1 MLLSHQTG
9 DRKPCRWCELRNS
22 HHHLELKAAFNVKQV
37 LLIAAMK
44 PAIIYV
50 MEQVPFKDAMASY
63 FSRIGRKGGK
73 IGGKRKFPGKTE
85 AANHARSIPTPCPI
99 CGEEQAS
106 QRQASAHCLG
116 KPVPRSWRD

>member
-1 MLLSHQTG
+1 VRQFLLAS
-9 DRKPCRWCELRNS
+9 
-22 HHHLELKAAFNVKQV
+22 
-37 LLIAAMK
+37 AMK
-44 PAIIYV
+44 PAIIYAG
-50 MEQVPFKDAMASY
+50 MEHVPFKDAMASY

-73 IGGKRKFPGKTE
+73 IGGRRKFPGKTE

-106 QRQASAHCLG
+106 QRQARAHCLG